1 MVEETL
7 IKANEVEQLIAP
19 IFGNNEIM
27 AVIAGQTV
35 ILTIDANIDNKKAN
49 KTASAIDR
57 LHGILENTGISSRK
71 FAENKK
77 HEKEMEEEKFR
88 RNRT

>member
-1 MVEETL
+1 MVETL

-19 IFGNNEIM
+19 IFGNEEIM
-27 AVIAGQTV
+27 AVVAGQTV
-35 ILTIDANIDNKKAN
+35 ILTIDAKIENKKTN

-57 LHGILENTGISSRK
+57 LYGILENTEISSHK

-77 HEKEMEEEKFR
+77 YEKELEEEKFH
-88 RNRT
+88 RNRA